1 MKSALAHDDDVTPRR
16 RASHDDVRERRCIVA
31 GEVFAESKLVRF
43 VADPDGNIVPD
54 VAAELPG
61 RGMWVSATRA
71 AVATAVAKNLFSK
84 SAKMPL
90 KACADLPDRVERL
103 LSARMQSDLGL
114 ARRAGQAVLGFDNV
128 LRELDARTPPSVLVE
143 ASDGALDGRRKLTGS
158 ARARDLKVEVIEVLT
173 SAELSL
179 ALGRENVI
187 HAALKPGRLA
197 ERLTFDAGR
206 LGGFRQASAPGSAGS
221 TPAPNER
228 HR

>member
-1 MKSALAHDDDVTPRR
+1 MKSALAHDDEVMPRQR
-16 RASHDDVRERRCIVA
+16 THDDVRERRCIVA
-31 GEVFAESKLVRF
+31 GEVLAETKLVRF
-43 VADPDGNIVPD
+43 VADPNGNVVPD
-54 VAAELPG
+54 VTADLPG

-71 AVATAVAKNLFSK
+71 AVATAVARNLFSK
-84 SAKMPL
+84 SAKAPL
-90 KACADLPDRVERL
+90 KASADLPDRVERL

-143 ASDGALDGRRKLTGS
+143 ASDGALDGRRKLAGS
-158 ARARDLKVEVIEVLT
+158 VRARDLKVEVIEVLT

-206 LGGFRQASAPGSAGS
+206 LGGFRQTSSSGSAGS

-228 HR
+228 HK

>member
-1 MKSALAHDDDVTPRR
+1 LKSALAHDDEVMPRR
-16 RASHDDVRERRCIVA
+16 RTHDDVRERRCIVA
-31 GEVFAESKLVRF
+31 GEVLAESKLVRF
-43 VADPDGNIVPD
+43 VADPDGNVVPD
-54 VAAELPG
+54 VTADLPG

-71 AVATAVAKNLFSK
+71 AVATAVARNLFSK
-84 SAKMPL
+84 SAKAPL
-90 KACADLPDRVERL
+90 KASGDLPNRVERL

-128 LRELDARTPPSVLVE
+128 LRELDARSPPSVLVE
-143 ASDGALDGRRKLTGS
+143 ASDGALDGRRKLAGS
-158 ARARDLKVEVIEVLT
+158 VRARDLKVEVIEVLT

-206 LGGFRQASAPGSAGS
+206 LGGFRQTSSSGSAGS

-228 HR
+228 HK

>member
-1 MKSALAHDDDVTPRR
+1 LKSALAHDDEVTPRR
-16 RASHDDVRERRCIVA
+16 RGSHDNVRERRCIVL
-31 GEVFAESKLVRF
+31 GEVLPESKLVRF
-43 VADPDGNIVPD
+43 VADPDGNVVPD

-61 RGMWVSATRA
+61 RGTWVSATRA
-71 AVATAVAKNLFSK
+71 AVTTAVAKNLFSK
-84 SAKMPL
+84 SAKAPL
-90 KACADLPDRVERL
+90 KASADLPDRVERL

-143 ASDGALDGRRKLTGS
+143 ASDGAADGRRKLTGS
-158 ARARDLKVEVIEVLT
+158 VRARDLKVEIIEVLT

-206 LGGFRQASAPGSAGS
+206 LGGFR
-221 TPAPNER
+221 
-228 HR
+228 

>member
-1 MKSALAHDDDVTPRR
+1 
-16 RASHDDVRERRCIVA
+16 
-31 GEVFAESKLVRF
+31 
-43 VADPDGNIVPD
+43 
-54 VAAELPG
+54 
-61 RGMWVSATRA
+61 MWVSATRA

-84 SAKMPL
+84 SAKAPL
-90 KACADLPDRVERL
+90 KASADLPDRVERL

-114 ARRAGQAVLGFDNV
+114 ARRAGQAMLGFDNV
-128 LRELDARTPPSVLVE
+128 MRELDARTPPSVLVE

-158 ARARDLKVEVIEVLT
+158 IRARDLKVHIIEVLT

-197 ERLTFDAGR
+197 QRLTFDAGR
-206 LGGFRQASAPGSAGS
+206 LGGFRQASASGSAGS

-228 HR
+228 HK